1 MKTIIFD
8 MDGTLL
14 DSSEAIFKTIN
25 EMRQSLNLDPL
36 EKKEIVKIINNLSD
50 NPIKKLYNI
59 EKMDQNFK
67 QKGEEK
73 FRKNYLESSFLYDGI
88 TNLLK
93 KLHTKGYFLAV
104 ASNAPK
110 KNLRKILN
118 SHNIEYF
125 FSQIEGSSEEIPQK
139 PDPTMLNLIIK
150 TQQNK
155 EIYFVGDS
163 IKDLLAA
170 QNANIPYIQVN
181 WGFTKVKEAKYHA
194 LSADEIYEIIH
205 KI

>member
-14 DSSEAIFKTIN
+14 DSSEAIFTTIN
-25 EMRQSLNLDPL
+25 EMRQSLNLNPL
-36 EKKEIVKIINNLSD
+36 EKEKIVKIINNISD

-59 EKMDQNFK
+59 EKMDQDFK

-73 FRKNYLESSFLYDGI
+73 FRKNYIQSSFLYDGI
-88 TNLLK
+88 TNLLE
-93 KLHTKGYFLAV
+93 KLHTKGYLLAV

-118 SHNIEYF
+118 FHNIEHF

-139 PDPTMLNLIIK
+139 PDPTMLNLVINS
-150 TQQNK
+150 QQNK
-155 EIYFVGDS
+155 EIYFIGDS
-163 IKDLLAA
+163 IKDFLAA
-170 QNANIPYIQVN
+170 QNANIPYIQVS
-181 WGFTKVKEAKYHA
+181 WGFSRVKEAKHLA
-194 LSADEIYEIIH
+194 SSADEIYEIIH